1 MSQQPQW
8 KREGQQKKAQK
19 TPKNARRKRNQIKQ
33 WRSRLK
39 KRSSY
44 PS

>member
-19 TPKNARRKRNQIKQ
+19 TPKNARRKRKQ
-33 WRSRLK
+33 LQHWRSKLK
-39 KRSSY
+39 KAKKS
-44 PS
+44 